1 MASCL
6 LSGKLAIVTG
16 ATRGIET
23 TQFSPLLLR
32 LKATLGIGAAVA
44 RNLARKGSSLVLG
57 YTSASSTKLAQD
69 LAADLREKYGVR
81 AIPAQADI
89 GSENGVSEI
98 VAIAKRH
105 FKAPKDERF
114 QIDIIV
120 NNAGIAELKPLGEIG
135 LDLFNRIYK
144 TNVLGPIFLLQACLP
159 YLPKDRSGRIV
170 NVSSVGC
177 ALGLQEQTV
186 YAGSK
191 GALEAMTR
199 VWARELAERATVNSV
214 NPGPVL
220 SDIYKATPDDI
231 KHLLGRWNQ
240 VSPLATVRPQDEG
253 ELQEWIKFGG
263 RPALASEIAG
273 VVAMLCT
280 PDAAWTTGSVVSAN
294 GGMRF
299 SY

>member
-1 MASCL
+1 MSQALPEVHRSNTATSL
-6 LSGKLAIVTG
+6 LS
-16 ATRGIET
+16 
-23 TQFSPLLLR
+23 R
-32 LKATLGIGAAVA
+32 LKTLIGIGAAIA
-44 RNLARKGSSLVLG
+44 QNLASKGCSLVLG
-57 YTSASSTKLAQD
+57 YTSATSSKLARD
-69 LAADLREKYGVR
+69 LASDLREKYDIAAV
-81 AIPAQADI
+81 PAQADI
-89 GSENGVSEI
+89 GSENSGNHV
-98 VAIAKRH
+98 VAIAKEH
-105 FKAPKDERF
+105 FKASQDNGF
-114 QIDIIV
+114 QIDIVV
-120 NNAGIAELKPLGEIG
+120 NNAGIAELKPLGEIN

-144 TNVLGPIFLLQACLP
+144 PNVLGPIFLLQACLP
-159 YLPKDRSGRIV
+159 YLPTDRSGRIV

-177 ALGLQEQTV
+177 ALGLREQTV

-231 KHLLGRWNQ
+231 KHLLGQWNQ
-240 VSPLATVRPQDEG
+240 VSPLATVRSQDKA
-253 ELQEWIKFGG
+253 ELQEWIKYGG
-263 RPALASEIAG
+263 RPALASEVAG

-280 PDAAWTTGSVVSAN
+280 PDAAWTTGSLISAN